1 MRETDILVN
10 GYRLSAIR
18 LMKSEDI
25 MLNMVTVVDN
35 TVISVNF
42 AKILELKYSHS
53 KKDEYVR

>member
-1 MRETDILVN
+1 
-10 GYRLSAIR
+10 
-18 LMKSEDI
+18 

-35 TVISVNF
+35 TVISVKF